1 MSFILKPATRVGVRP
16 LICLFSESG
25 CGKTMSALLIAR
37 GFVGSSGKIVIG
49 DTESGRGQLY
59 ADVIPGGYE
68 HFEINPPF
76 SPANAKA
83 AVNFMED
90 SGASIGILDSCSAFW
105 ESTGGVLDMASD
117 IESSSGKTG
126 LHVWKKPKF
135 EHALFIQ
142 ALMRSKIPLV
152 LCVRAKFKSRQTKE
166 NGKTVI
172 IKDDFTSPMQAEDFI
187 FEMTTACEIMPD
199 HSCRVTKCSHPDLR
213 KCFPSAGPITI
224 EHGRL
229 LGAWCQ
235 GAGEPANQPAA
246 KRTVETARS
255 EMDAFAAAKK
265 ELWRLLEKTI
275 MGRQGDDAIRVVN
288 QFLYDEIGMDPS
300 MSVKLMTLPEL
311 LPVIEKVKSHKSKTH
326 EQNTETTN

>member
-1 MSFILKPATRVGVRP
+1 MNSPFVLKPATRQMVRP

-25 CGKTMSALLIAR
+25 CGKTMSALLISR
-37 GFVGSSGKIVIG
+37 GFVGPSGKIVIG

-59 ADVIPGGYE
+59 SDVIPGGYE

-83 AVNFMED
+83 AVNFMEE
-90 SGASIGILDSCSAFW
+90 SGAAIGILDSCSAFW
-105 ESTGGVLDMASD
+105 ESTGGVLEMAAD

-126 LHVWKKPKF
+126 LHVWRKPKF

-213 KCFPSAGPITI
+213 KCFPSEGKPIEI
-224 EHGRL
+224 KHGEL
-229 LGAWCQ
+229 LARWCA
-235 GAGEPANQPAA
+235 GAGEPAIQPTTRSAEGLS
-246 KRTVETARS
+246 KETVALS
-255 EMDAFAAAKK
+255 ALKK
-265 ELWRLLEKTI
+265 ELWKLLENVL
-275 MGRQGDDAIRVVN
+275 MGCSGKEGLQIVN
-288 QFLYDEIGMDPS
+288 QYLYDEIGMDPDKRVE
-300 MSVKLMTLPEL
+300 MLTAEELGKIVERVKQKQT
-311 LPVIEKVKSHKSKTH
+311 K
-326 EQNTETTN
+326 